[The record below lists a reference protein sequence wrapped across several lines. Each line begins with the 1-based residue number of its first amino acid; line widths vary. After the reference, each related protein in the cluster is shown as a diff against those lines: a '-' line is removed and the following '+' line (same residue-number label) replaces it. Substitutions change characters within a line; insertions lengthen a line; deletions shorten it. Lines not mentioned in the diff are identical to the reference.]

1 MFVKKYLSV
10 KVRIFRASMEKS
22 VDIAARTDRMNKPVD
37 MRIPANS
44 EKSEHFAHNEFRDF
58 RGEMHGFC

>member
-1 MFVKKYLSV
+1 M
-10 KVRIFRASMEKS
+10 
-22 VDIAARTDRMNKPVD
+22 DIAARTDRTKKPVD
-37 MRIPANS
+37 KRISANS

>member
-10 KVRIFRASMEKS
+10 GVSIFQASREVS
-22 VDIAARTDRMNKPVD
+22 VDIAARTDRTKKPVD
-37 MRIPANS
+37 RRIPANS
-44 EKSEHFAHNEFRDF
+44 DKSEHFAHNEFRDF

>member
-10 KVRIFRASMEKS
+10 KVRIFQASMEKS
-22 VDIAARTDRMNKPVD
+22 VDIAARTDMTKKPVD
-37 MRIPANS
+37 KRISANS
-44 EKSEHFAHNEFRDF
+44 EKYEHFAHNEFRDF